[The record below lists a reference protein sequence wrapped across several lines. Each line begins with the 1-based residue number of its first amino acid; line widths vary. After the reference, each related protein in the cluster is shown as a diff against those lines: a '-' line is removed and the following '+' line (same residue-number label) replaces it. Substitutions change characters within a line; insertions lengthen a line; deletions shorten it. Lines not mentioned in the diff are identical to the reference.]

1 MFLIYNRENI
11 LIRIFFAGFGG
22 MGLKKR
28 TVMRFVLLFVLAA
41 AFCFCF
47 DLNSYTKQSKTVT
60 LDENGIIF
68 SITTFDGENETEPF
82 VKSLGHAWLSVD
94 NRSGHSVYIKDYEIK
109 NNETVT
115 LSVWAISEIAG
126 VFFNL
131 ESNFIS
137 KCNRYVG
144 RRSLSV
150 NIEESQLKAIEQ
162 YIDKNNNWAII
173 KNCTFWSIQLWN
185 EIVDDEFKLK
195 TQTLVYTPKR
205 LKKAFSEFDCIE
217 VDKDFSSSREV
228 FYYQNGI
235 RTELQLCS

>member
-22 MGLKKR
+22 MGLKKII
-28 TVMRFVLLFVLAA
+28 VISEILFVLI
-41 AFCFCF
+41 AFSCFCF
-47 DLNSYTKQSKTVT
+47 DFNSYNRQFKTVSC
-60 LDENGIIF
+60 DENGIIF

-82 VKSLGHAWLSVD
+82 VKCLVHTWVSID
-94 NRSGHSVYIKDYEIK
+94 NRSDHSVYIKDYEIK
-109 NNETVT
+109 KSETVT
-115 LSVWAISEIAG
+115 FSIWAISDISG
-126 VFFNL
+126 LVFNV

-144 RRSLSV
+144 RQSLSV
-150 NIEESQLKAIEQ
+150 NIKESQLKDIEQ
-162 YIDKNNNWAII
+162 YIDKNNNWTII
-173 KNCTFWSIQLWN
+173 KNCSFWSIQLWN
-185 EIVDDEFKLK
+185 EVVDDEFELK

-205 LKKAFSEFDCIE
+205 LEKSFCEFDCIE
-217 VDKDFSSSREV
+217 VDKDFSRCGEV

>member
-22 MGLKKR
+22 KGLKKR
-28 TVMRFVLLFVLAA
+28 IVIRFVLLFVLAA
-41 AFCFCF
+41 AFCF
-47 DLNSYTKQSKTVT
+47 DLNSYTKQSKTVP

-131 ESNFIS
+131 ESNFVS

-144 RRSLSV
+144 RQSLSV
-150 NIEESQLKAIEQ
+150 NIEESQLKEIEQ

-205 LKKAFSEFDCIE
+205 LEKAFSEFDCIE
-217 VDKDFSSSREV
+217 VDKDFSRCGEV
-228 FYYQNGI
+228 FFYQNGI